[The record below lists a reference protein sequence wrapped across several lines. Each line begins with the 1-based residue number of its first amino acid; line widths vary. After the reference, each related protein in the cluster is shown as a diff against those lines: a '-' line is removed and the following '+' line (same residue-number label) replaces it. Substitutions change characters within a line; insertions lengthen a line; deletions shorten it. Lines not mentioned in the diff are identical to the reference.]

1 MNKQLIIAVGREYGS
16 AGHEISEKL
25 AGKLGID
32 FVDRNLLK
40 DIAALKNL
48 DHEELEKY
56 DEKPIRLF
64 MSRTVRNHSNSI
76 EENIAQLQFNYLKE
90 LAHSGKSFVV
100 VGRCAE
106 NVLQACPNMIPI
118 FILGDMECK
127 IQRVMNVYS
136 LSRKEAMDKIR
147 RHDKSRK
154 KYHNDHCGGKKWGD
168 SRNYEICINSSKLGV
183 DRTVD
188 YLYSYIT
195 QRFEQMQ

>member
-1 MNKQLIIAVGREYGS
+1 MNKQLIITVGREYGS
-16 AGHEISEKL
+16 AGHEIAEKL

-56 DEKPIRLF
+56 DEKPIRWF
-64 MSRTVRNHSNSI
+64 SSRTVRNHSNSI

-90 LAHSGKSFVV
+90 LAHQGKSFVV

-106 NVLQACPNMIPI
+106 NVLQACPNMVSL

-127 IQRVMNVYS
+127 IERVMRVYS
-136 LSRKEAMDKIR
+136 ISRKEAMDKIR

-183 DRTVD
+183 DATVE

-195 QRFEQMQ
+195 QRFEQMS